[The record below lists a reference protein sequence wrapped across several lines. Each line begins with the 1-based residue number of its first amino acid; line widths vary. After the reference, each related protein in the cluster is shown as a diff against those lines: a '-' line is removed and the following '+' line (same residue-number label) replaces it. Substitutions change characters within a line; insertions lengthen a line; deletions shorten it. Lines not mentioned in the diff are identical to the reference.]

1 MAATSKQ
8 LEANRRNSKKSTGPN
23 TPAGK
28 IRSSL
33 NGFRHGLTG
42 QVAVLPDEDREAFET
57 FTREL
62 RQAYFPVGP
71 LELQIAQS
79 IAEDEWHLN
88 RARACRT
95 YPRSARS

>member
-1 MAATSKQ
+1 MAAASKQ

-42 QVAVLPDEDREAFET
+42 QVAVLPDEDREASKT
-57 FTREL
+57 FTR
-62 RQAYFPVGP
+62 Q
-71 LELQIAQS
+71 
-79 IAEDEWHLN
+79 AEDEWRLN
-88 RARACRT
+88 RARTIKNNRQ
-95 YPRSARS
+95 